1 MNVSKLKEG
10 DRKLVGE
17 NIYKIKWLEKSGRC
31 HQRADSYWLKELV
44 LIKKMKVKKHAWVD
58 NLQWDL

>member
-17 NIYKIKWLEKSGRC
+17 KFYKIKWLEKSGRC

-44 LIKKMKVKKHAWVD
+44 LIKKMKVTKTCMGG
-58 NLQWDL
+58 